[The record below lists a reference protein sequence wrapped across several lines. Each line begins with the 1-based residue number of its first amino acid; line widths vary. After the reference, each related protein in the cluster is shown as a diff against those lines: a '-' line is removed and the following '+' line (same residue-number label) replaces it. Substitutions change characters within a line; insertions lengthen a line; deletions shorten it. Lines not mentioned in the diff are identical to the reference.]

1 MRPSS
6 NSGFATPFVYG
17 SYGECVAR
25 IDALAAGLDK
35 GGEKLLD
42 KNEDG
47 MLLVGYYVRESI
59 RKDVILMS
67 SQLMYC
73 LYFSLEST

>member
-1 MRPSS
+1 MKLSS

-47 MLLVGYYVRESI
+47 MLLVGYS
-59 RKDVILMS
+59 M
-67 SQLMYC
+67 
-73 LYFSLEST
+73 LEQVYQKM

>member
-1 MRPSS
+1 MKLSS

-47 MLLVGYYVRESI
+47 MLLVGYS
-59 RKDVILMS
+59 M
-67 SQLMYC
+67 
-73 LYFSLEST
+73 LEKVYQKL